1 MLLMHHMHNKI
12 IHSLKLIQKADVA
25 IASQRKEYDTEAMLK
40 HVSFNII
47 YCLQGWFA
55 SIVYASI
62 CVIYYLVY
70 YVCMFYALK

>member
-1 MLLMHHMHNKI
+1 MHHMQNKS

-40 HVSFNII
+40 HVSFNTI
-47 YCLQGWFA
+47 YCLQWWFA

-70 YVCMFYALK
+70 YYYVCFALK